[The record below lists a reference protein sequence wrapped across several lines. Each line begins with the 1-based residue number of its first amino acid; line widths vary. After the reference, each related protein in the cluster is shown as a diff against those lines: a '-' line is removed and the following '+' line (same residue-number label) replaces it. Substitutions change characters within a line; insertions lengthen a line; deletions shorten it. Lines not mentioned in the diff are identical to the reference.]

1 MLSLPYSGT
10 RPCGPKVFL
19 LLRALASPSTSAVV
33 CACMAQG
40 LGPWIVAQRPTA
52 SGKHC
57 APTQLKVLSLRA
69 VWGSDGQQISW
80 VPTCR
85 ACTGAGSTH
94 TWRATERRLHFD
106 SPTRT
111 RVNSDSSVNDGYCFR
126 LFSVDTS
133 PSTYFSPFPSRT
145 LPRSTRTMT
154 DSGQLRSSISL
165 LGNHAEFLL
174 SRSTSVLNTLQ
185 ASHALW
191 FLLEETET
199 STNGQNSK
207 VSWHSI
213 VDQSVRI
220 DLPCGSGAPRPVG
233 HLAGAA
239 TFLNNRK
246 YRYRPYTQPDVGN
259 CWPWRSPVD
268 VDSPIQVYGDRD
280 VITQKLS
287 PKRPLLC
294 AVGILKVDSC
304 LLNVSYNNQIFLNWT
319 ELNKLACYT

>member
-1 MLSLPYSGT
+1 MCHEDVHFEKKKFLTNSGRKKSAPSQRDPPAKIVIAKFLYQNDSKRLYVVSLHCWRWVFVLSLPYAHT

-40 LGPWIVAQRPTA
+40 PWIVAQLPTA
-52 SGKHC
+52 SGN
-57 APTQLKVLSLRA
+57 TVLQPSWRP
-69 VWGSDGQQISW
+69 SDDQQISW

-85 ACTGAGSTH
+85 ATIRTGAGSTH

-111 RVNSDSSVNDGYCFR
+111 RVNSDLSVNDGYCFR
-126 LFSVDTS
+126 LFSVATS
-133 PSTYFSPFPSRT
+133 PLTYFSPFPSRT

-174 SRSTSVLNTLQ
+174 SRSTSALNTLQ

-199 STNGQNSK
+199 STNGQKLKSFLTLDRRS
-207 VSWHSI
+207 VSPHRPAC
-213 VDQSVRI
+213 VRALRGQWEI
-220 DLPCGSGAPRPVG
+220 WLAPRLSLATESTGTVLIPSQMSEIAG
-233 HLAGAA
+233 HV
-239 TFLNNRK
+239 TF
-246 YRYRPYTQPDVGN
+246 P
-259 CWPWRSPVD
+259 
-268 VDSPIQVYGDRD
+268 
-280 VITQKLS
+280 
-287 PKRPLLC
+287 
-294 AVGILKVDSC
+294 
-304 LLNVSYNNQIFLNWT
+304 
-319 ELNKLACYT
+319 

>member
-1 MLSLPYSGT
+1 M

-40 LGPWIVAQRPTA
+40 PWIVAQLPTA
-52 SGKHC
+52 SGN
-57 APTQLKVLSLRA
+57 TELKPSWRP
-69 VWGSDGQQISW
+69 SDGQQISW

-85 ACTGAGSTH
+85 ATIRTGARSTH

-174 SRSTSVLNTLQ
+174 SRSTSALNTLQ

-191 FLLEETET
+191 FLLEEKET

-213 VDQSVRI
+213 AAVSQSASTC
-220 DLPCGSGAPRPVG
+220 LCSGAPRPVG
-233 HLAGAA
+233 DLAGAA
-239 TFLNNRK
+239 TFLSNRK

-259 CWPWRSPVD
+259 CWPCKW
-268 VDSPIQVYGDRD
+268 
-280 VITQKLS
+280 LS
-287 PKRPLLC
+287 QYHP
-294 AVGILKVDSC
+294 
-304 LLNVSYNNQIFLNWT
+304 
-319 ELNKLACYT
+319 